1 MKILNNKNMKYNSI
15 IVVFLFVLTTISCTK
30 ENCSENVIPPQASIF
45 VEVLD
50 EVTNENVFKNGTYTL
65 ADVAAAVALAGLG
78 FDDTEVDFNFVTR
91 DSLNLIQIFPK
102 TNIALDN
109 KIYLNIS
116 DDEIIEI
123 QYDVQTISTDCYT
136 QKKTINVN
144 IPFYTFI
151 EENQLFRIKI

>member
-1 MKILNNKNMKYNSI
+1 MKYNSI

-65 ADVAAAVALAGLG
+65 ADIAVVE

-123 QYDVQTISTDCYT
+123 QYDVQTISTECYT

>member
-1 MKILNNKNMKYNSI
+1 M
-15 IVVFLFVLTTISCTK
+15 FLFVLTTISCTK

-65 ADVAAAVALAGLG
+65 ADIAVVE